1 MKRRIPRP
9 AWCVRGL
16 PSILLVLFLVSGCTR
31 VETGPHATTA
41 KTAVAAT
48 TAASTAATTAAP
60 PIPAAGLMLAVPLLH
75 QADPRWKDVKLG
87 GSGPGIGAEGCT
99 LTCFAMVSTFYG
111 IPTTPAQAN
120 ERLGEYAYPLEWVA
134 GESRY
139 DLRVLSKEC
148 IRFRDARLGDSAYV
162 HDTVEDS
169 LAAGRPVII
178 GILQTSSGTPH
189 FIVAYGLEPAGG
201 GKYRI
206 LVRDPS
212 MNSNYEHFE
221 DIPAG
226 WIVTRLVV
234 YQA

>member
-1 MKRRIPRP
+1 MNRRDPRT
-9 AWCVRGL
+9 AWFMRGL
-16 PSILLVLFLVSGCTR
+16 PAVLLALILAAGCTR
-31 VETGPHATTA
+31 IEPQTRAATTPA
-41 KTAVAAT
+41 AVAT
-48 TAASTAATTAAP
+48 TAAAGAKP
-60 PIPAAGLMLAVPLLH
+60 PVIPAAGLTLSVPLLH

-87 GSGPGIGAEGCT
+87 GSGPGIGAEGCA

-120 ERLGEYAYPLEWVA
+120 ERLGKYAYPLEWVA

-139 DLRVLSKEC
+139 DLRVQRKDC
-148 IRFRDARLGDSAYV
+148 IRFRDSRLGDNAYV
-162 HDTVEDS
+162 HDTIEDC
-169 LAAGRPVII
+169 LASGLPVII
-178 GILQTSSGTPH
+178 GILQTTTGTPH
-189 FIVAYGLEPAGG
+189 FIVAYGLEPAGN

-212 MNSNYEHFE
+212 MNSNYLYFE